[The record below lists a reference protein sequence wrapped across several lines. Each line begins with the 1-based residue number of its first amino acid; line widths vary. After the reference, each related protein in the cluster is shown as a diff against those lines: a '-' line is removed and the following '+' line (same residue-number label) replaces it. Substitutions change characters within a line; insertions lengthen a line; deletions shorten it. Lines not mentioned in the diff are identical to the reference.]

1 MTKTLTKWFA
11 REPTSAEN
19 FAASSLDELK
29 AKIIEYYSTFG
40 EEAFIS
46 VVEIWSETKSELDV
60 DEVKEISNILKS
72 KIAEAKGENE

>member
-11 REPTSAEN
+11 RESTSAVN
-19 FAASSLDELK
+19 FEADSLYELK
-29 AKIIEYYSTFG
+29 TSIIKYYSVYG
-40 EEAFIS
+40 EEASMS
-46 VVEIWSETKSELDV
+46 VIKIWSETKSELDV